1 MFVRFFFFFFFVC
14 FCGEGPGSR
23 EGNLCRS
30 KGMKEKGAGTLR
42 SELNIP
48 PRKGM
53 LRISVGPAAAQ
64 LRGRDKLQGGVR
76 PAAEP
81 RRGRAVAKGL
91 PSLLV

>member
-1 MFVRFFFFFFFVC
+1 M
-14 FCGEGPGSR
+14 GEGPGSR

-30 KGMKEKGAGTLR
+30 KGGEGEGTHVRIRADCTEKGYAQD
-42 SELNIP
+42 
-48 PRKGM
+48 
-53 LRISVGPAAAQ
+53 SVGPQAAV
-64 LRGRDKLQGGVR
+64 RGSSEAVTSSREVR